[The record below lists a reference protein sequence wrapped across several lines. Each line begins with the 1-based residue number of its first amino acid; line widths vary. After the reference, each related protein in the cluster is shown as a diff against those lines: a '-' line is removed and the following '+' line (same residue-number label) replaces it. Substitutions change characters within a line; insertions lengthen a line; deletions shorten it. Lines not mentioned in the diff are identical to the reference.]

1 MLEYPHAPAPEPT
14 PTGAPAPSPSS
25 EPGLSPLPP
34 RVVPPRQGSSRA
46 TMVLYAVA
54 AVVAIGGLA
63 FAAGRMTAPVAA
75 ANAGTGFER
84 GAFPRGSFAPGAN
97 FVPGEGRGV
106 GLGGLAGGGVTLTGT
121 VESVNATSM
130 TVKTASGQT
139 VTVDLAGT
147 TTYHRQAAASSSDV
161 TAGSSVKVQVEFAAG
176 GGLAAGGGQGGAAPS
191 PQASGARTFTASD
204 VTLVNP

>member
-1 MLEYPHAPAPEPT
+1 MLEYPHAPAPEPA
-14 PTGAPAPSPSS
+14 PPGAPAPSPSS
-25 EPGLSPLPP
+25 EPGPSPLPQ

-46 TMVLYAVA
+46 TIALYAVA

-97 FVPGEGRGV
+97 FVPGEGRGA
-106 GLGGLAGGGVTLTGT
+106 GIGGLGGGVTLTGT
-121 VESVNATSM
+121 VESVSASSM
-130 TVKTASGQT
+130 TVRTASGQT

-176 GGLAAGGGQGGAAPS
+176 GGVAAGGGQGGAAPS